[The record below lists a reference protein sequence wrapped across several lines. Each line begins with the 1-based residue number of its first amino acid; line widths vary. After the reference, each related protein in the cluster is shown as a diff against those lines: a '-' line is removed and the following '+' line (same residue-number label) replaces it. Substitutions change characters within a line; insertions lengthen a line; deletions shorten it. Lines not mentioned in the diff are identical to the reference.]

1 MKKLLIL
8 LLAILTLTGCTNEK
22 TDGVKLDLDSIED
35 DLAGIAYSVNE
46 DTKEI
51 KFIFKDNITVTEE
64 YMTSVYNVDFENV
77 EDFLISIPSTDTRAE
92 MYAIVLPKDGKKNI
106 VEKEMQKF
114 IKSYQ
119 KEWTGK
125 TQETMV
131 KNVLTQSYGNYLIY
145 IISNK
150 SETVFSTITGK

>member
-1 MKKLLIL
+1 MNAWGKQDAF
-8 LLAILTLTGCTNEK
+8 LLALAMLMFANWV
-22 TDGVKLDLDSIED
+22 DGIGLFHVF
-35 DLAGIAYSVNE
+35 
-46 DTKEI
+46 
-51 KFIFKDNITVTEE
+51 FIFKDNITVTEE